1 MYGLKNI
8 KSTNVSSNS
17 LLPIQQTSFASKILR
32 SADSYQQ
39 RFIKFSDIGI
49 FHSYSELL
57 HASIL
62 ESDPEISTFTPQPF
76 SLLIKGRRRY
86 VPDCYFVKSGKR
98 YVVELKPLGQF
109 DEELKIPLELF
120 FDYNDIKF
128 QVISNE
134 SVLEREVFALNWLNI
149 VRTLIN
155 AKLEDTEAE
164 EVRLWEKFLMEPQK
178 TIGDIVSIGN
188 RIDGRAR
195 EIAMFRLVHRGKLK
209 IDFDN
214 REIGLDTEVS
224 LWT

>member
-1 MYGLKNI
+1 MYELKNI
-8 KSTNVSSNS
+8 KSNNVSSNS

-49 FHSYSELL
+49 FHSYSEFL

-62 ESDPEISTFTPQPF
+62 ESDREISTFTPQPL

-86 VPDCYFVKSGKR
+86 VPDCYYVKSGKR
-98 YVVELKPLGQF
+98 YVIELKPLGEF

-120 FDYNDIKF
+120 FDYHDIKF
-128 QVISNE
+128 EVISNE
-134 SVLEREVFALNWLNI
+134 SVLEKEVFALNWLHI

-195 EIAMFRLVHRGKLK
+195 EIALFRLVHRGKLK

-224 LWT
+224 L